1 MNGGSALLPNKHI
14 VNHTPDKYQN
24 WNDPTMCTGL
34 TEYLAINDTRKT
46 LVTDQELQG
55 FNINITSLQEMHF
68 PEENYTLFWQGKII
82 KKSENMGWV
91 LQSRTLLNMIFHQVD
106 GENSYP
112 TPLSMQWCC

>member
-1 MNGGSALLPNKHI
+1 
-14 VNHTPDKYQN
+14 
-24 WNDPTMCTGL
+24 MCTGL

-91 LQSRTLLNMIFHQVD
+91 LQSRTLLNMRVFPSGGRREFLPYASQHAVVLLTLYVYM
-106 GENSYP
+106 S
-112 TPLSMQWCC
+112 